1 MKKFRFRSAT
11 GAVIVCLTV
20 AGSANAAPLQPPMFY
35 SGRLTQD
42 NNPLTTSQQ
51 IGIDIKDGVGNIICH
66 TAAGVVAVRDGYFRV
81 PLDSTCPA
89 SLATNTNAYVYLSVG
104 AVPFQGTMQ
113 GVQIGAVPFAVNA
126 SNADNLGG
134 TQAASFVQMRDLAN
148 AGYITQTKADQ
159 SYLKLGA
166 QAADSAMLGSFPA
179 MSYAQRSDLT
189 GLETSTHAAAT
200 YLTIGGKAADSSKLG
215 GISAGQIIDANG
227 VVLAAA
233 LPTSVPN
240 APSCGSG
247 QLVQRTSTGW
257 TCTNPTAAAPAPM
270 TCNAGEVS
278 KFNGSAWTC
287 VAVPGQLRI
296 DFVGVG
302 SATDSQYYTT
312 CDNSPESTAC
322 ARMAYDYC
330 SMHNYVTGWYTGN
343 FVPKN
348 GVNVYFVSCIGR

>member
-1 MKKFRFRSAT
+1 
-11 GAVIVCLTV
+11 
-20 AGSANAAPLQPPMFY
+20 
-35 SGRLTQD
+35 
-42 NNPLTTSQQ
+42 
-51 IGIDIKDGVGNIICH
+51 
-66 TAAGVVAVRDGYFRV
+66 
-81 PLDSTCPA
+81 
-89 SLATNTNAYVYLSVG
+89 
-104 AVPFQGTMQ
+104 
-113 GVQIGAVPFAVNA
+113 VNA

-166 QAADSAMLGSFPA
+166 QATDSAMLGNVPA
-179 MSYAQRSDLT
+179 GNYAQQSDLA

-215 GISAGQIIDANG
+215 GISAGQIIDGKG

-240 APSCGSG
+240 TPSCGSG
-247 QLVQRTSTGW
+247 QLVQRTSSGW
-257 TCTNPTAAAPAPM
+257 SCTNLPAAAPAPM